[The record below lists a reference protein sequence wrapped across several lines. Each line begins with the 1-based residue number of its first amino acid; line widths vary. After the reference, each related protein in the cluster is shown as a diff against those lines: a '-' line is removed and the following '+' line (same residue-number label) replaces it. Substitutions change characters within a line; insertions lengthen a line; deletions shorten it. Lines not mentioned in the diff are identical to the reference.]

1 MIIDKSKKKLRQKR
15 SVKIEL
21 RDALDF
27 LKNKIILSG
36 EEEEKNLNRYNY

>member
-1 MIIDKSKKKLRQKR
+1 MIIDESKKKLRQKR

-36 EEEEKNLNRYNY
+36 EEEEKNLNRCNY